1 MFSLK
6 DKALCLEKLG
16 RHEEAC
22 EAIRLMRDAEPSLS
36 LKGIEGA
43 NTLVFA
49 AETAQD
55 MNATLRKVW
64 LDPALESSGT

>member
-6 DKALCLEKLG
+6 DKALCWEKLG

-22 EAIRLMRDAEPSLS
+22 DAIRQLRAAEPSLS
-36 LKGIEGA
+36 LEGIERA

-49 AETAQD
+49 PEAAQD

-64 LDPALESSGT
+64 LDPPLESSGI